1 VLSPG
6 PAPRRGPLCP
16 RGPRR
21 THRPTPR
28 GGVLPGERCRPMLDY
43 DVRCPGGGSVSFSGH
58 LRNGQCRAL
67 TGFTSPTG
75 CDPGRAGT
83 RGWPPRAPDSPA
95 RTRRALRLLAVFRS
109 AITHSRSGLV
119 SGVHRNTTSMM
130 STPYSSARNVMPAW
144 IIAGAPT
151 KAAVVA
157 AASSPAHRRRIRPD
171 ISQGSFHGG
180 RLPPPLLRCNHR
192 QRIAGRPAG
201 DARPRSTAR
210 RTLWPLHRWRQA

>member
-109 AITHSRSGLV
+109 ADNPLQIGLGLRGSSQHHVDDEYSLLERPERDAGVDHRRCSDQGRGGRGGQQPGPQEADSSRHLSRLL
-119 SGVHRNTTSMM
+119 SRRWS
-130 STPYSSARNVMPAW
+130 
-144 IIAGAPT
+144 
-151 KAAVVA
+151 A
-157 AASSPAHRRRIRPD
+157 AAATSVQPPTADCRAA
-171 ISQGSFHGG
+171 GG
-180 RLPPPLLRCNHR
+180 
-192 QRIAGRPAG
+192 
-201 DARPRSTAR
+201 
-210 RTLWPLHRWRQA
+210 